1 MVKGFYEIVT
11 FGCQMNEADSEAM
24 AGLLEEAGY
33 APSSSGQ
40 PADVVLL
47 NTCAVR
53 DHAEE
58 KAYSHLGEYLAG
70 KKNGLAT
77 IVGFAGCVA
86 QKEGEELLER
96 FPALDLVMGPG
107 NFLQLPAY
115 LDEIKKENK
124 RIVATGEEKKM
135 VSATTS
141 RQRRRG
147 RQASVTAMTGCDKFC
162 SYCIVPY
169 TRGREESRPPADILE
184 EIKNLVAQDY
194 REITLLG
201 QSVNNYGSD
210 LEERIDFSQLLR
222 KIDQIPGDYRLRFTS
237 PHPADTDRELINCY
251 DELDVLAANLHL
263 PVQSGSNAVL
273 ERMNR
278 NYTRE
283 DYLQIV
289 EWIKSLDRYV
299 TVSTDVIVGFP
310 GETEADFADTVDL
323 FKEVGFNKAY
333 IYKYSPRSG
342 TRAAD
347 MENTVPP
354 EEISRRHQK
363 LLELNDQLARKVNQR
378 LVGEIQEVFVE
389 GYSPKSS
396 PDSPQ
401 FTGRTSTND
410 VVVFDALDEKYIGE
424 LVPVEI
430 VEADSYTLFGEA
442 KSKQVSGNCAPAG
455 AAR

>member
-1 MVKGFYEIVT
+1 MKGFYEIVT

-24 AGLLEEAGY
+24 AGLLQEAGY
-33 APSSSGQ
+33 APSASDQ

-58 KAYSHLGEYLAG
+58 KAYSHLGEHLAD
-70 KKNGLAT
+70 KKNRPGA

-96 FPALDLVMGPG
+96 FPELDLVMGPG
-107 NFLQLPAY
+107 SFTRLPDFLQ
-115 LDEIKKENK
+115 EIKEKNE
-124 RIVATGEEKKM
+124 RIVATDDEKKM
-135 VSATTS
+135 VESSTPRNR
-141 RQRRRG
+141 RQG
-147 RQASVTAMTGCDKFC
+147 QQASVTVMTGCDKFC

-169 TRGREESRPPADILE
+169 TRGREESRPPEDILKE
-184 EIKNLVAQDY
+184 VEDLVAQDY

-210 LEERIDFSQLLR
+210 LEKEINFPRLLR
-222 KIDQIPGDYRLRFTS
+222 EIDGISGDFRLRFTS
-237 PHPADTDRELINCY
+237 PHPEDTGTELIECF
-251 DELDVLAANLHL
+251 DQFDVLAANLHL
-263 PVQSGSNAVL
+263 PVQSGSNAIL

-278 NYTRE
+278 GYTRE
-283 DYLQIV
+283 DYLEIV
-289 EWIKSLDRYV
+289 EQVRNLSRYV

-310 GETEADFADTVDL
+310 GETEDDFADTVDL
-323 FKEVGFNKAY
+323 FKQARFNKAY

-347 MENTVPP
+347 MEDTVPP
-354 EEISRRHQK
+354 EVISRRHQK
-363 LLELNDQLARKVNQR
+363 LLDLNDQIAREVNGK
-378 LVGEIQEVFVE
+378 LVGETQEVFVE

-396 PDSPQ
+396 PESPQ

-410 VVVFDALDEKYIGE
+410 VVVFDALDEQYIGE
-424 LVPVEI
+424 LVPVKI
-430 VEADSYTLFGEA
+430 VRADSYTLFGEA
-442 KSKQVSGNCAPAG
+442 RVDEKNKSPLPTG